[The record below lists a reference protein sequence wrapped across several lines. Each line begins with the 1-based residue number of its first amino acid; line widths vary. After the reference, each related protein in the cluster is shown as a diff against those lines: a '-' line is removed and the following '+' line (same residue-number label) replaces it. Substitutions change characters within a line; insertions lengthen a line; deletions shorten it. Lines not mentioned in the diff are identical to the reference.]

1 MVETHIHVQMLS
13 SQEAVSS
20 PIPIK
25 ELECGG
31 EQTLEQNTGL
41 TEFNFST
48 EKIAVEIDLLE
59 PKFLSVDKSAVKLRM
74 ELEMENGT
82 PSSAKDQFLETE
94 SNSKLLKTPIF
105 PSQESE
111 FGLVFQL
118 LRQKLESL
126 NLLQVHLAI
135 QENNSLHSD
144 LEKSSSINHQ

>member
-1 MVETHIHVQMLS
+1 MVVTHIHVQMLS

-31 EQTLEQNTGL
+31 KQILEQNTGL
-41 TEFNFST
+41 IEFNFLT
-48 EKIAVEIDLLE
+48 EEIAVEIDLLE

-74 ELEMENGT
+74 VLQMENGT
-82 PSSAKDQFLETE
+82 KLSAKDQFSETE
-94 SNSKLLKTPIF
+94 LNSKLLRTPIF
-105 PSQESE
+105 PSLESE

-126 NLLQVHLAI
+126 NLNQVHLTT

-144 LEKSSSINHQ
+144 LEKSSSEIHQ